1 MRRLAVI
8 SVLVVLAFGLAL
20 QAKEKAGSSPLAG
33 TWNCIAHGSQNG
45 DIAFTLYLEQSAQ
58 GFTGTVSAPQGETD
72 LTTVT
77 FKDNHLKIDIDTG
90 ENDYTLTATFAGGK
104 LTGEWSLDGQKHGT
118 WEGKK

>member
-1 MRRLAVI
+1 MRRLAVM
-8 SVLVVLAFGLAL
+8 SVLVVMAFGLAL

-45 DIAFTLYLEQSAQ
+45 DVPFTLYLQQSPE

-77 FKDNHLKIDIDTG
+77 FKDNHLNIEIDTQD
-90 ENDYTLTATFAGGK
+90 ESYALTATLAGGK
-104 LTGEWSLDGQKHGT
+104 LEGEWSRGGQKQGT